1 MAMSIALIQPAVQA
15 AEAVKPTASVSEA
28 IASKATQTL
37 QQLGYIDENE
47 AAPAIYALKQGG
59 FIQGKAKGYAPD
71 APLTRAQMASL
82 FTRAFELKDNGIQ
95 VVYSD
100 ADQIPAVHADD
111 AARVKQHFIIEGSAF
126 NAKQSVTHGEFADAL
141 YLALG
146 LDVKS
151 DGLTP
156 LEDFFKQPAQAGFQM
171 SPDGKHLAYLEPWN
185 NRMNIVVTA
194 NGQDKPA
201 RITSETERN
210 IAGFAW
216 ATNEKLLY
224 VQDKAGDEN
233 YHIYVTDIDGKNSK
247 DLTPYPNTRAILVDP
262 LENIPDEILVGMNK
276 RDPRIFDVYRINI
289 KTGEAVL
296 AAENPGNITGW
307 LTDHEGKIRV
317 AVSSDGNVS
326 SLLYR
331 ESEDKEFEPLLTTK
345 LGETFAPVMFTYDNK
360 NIYAISNLERDKTAI
375 VEYSPS
381 SKKVTKTIYENKD
394 VDVSNFVPSKE
405 KGTILAAVYETD
417 KVNYEFFDQE
427 FKTLMQDIK
436 AKVPGKEVSIG
447 SISKLDKLADA
458 APWIDESQMADMKP
472 ITYKSRAETSNLPL
486 VVVPHGGPW
495 ARDSWGFN
503 PETQF
508 LASRGYAV
516 LQVNFRGSTGYGK
529 EFLDAGNKEWGKA
542 MQNDLTDGVNWLVE
556 EGTVDPK
563 RVAIYGGSYGGYAA
577 LAGLAFTPD
586 VYAAGISY
594 VGPSNIFTLLDSL
607 PPYWES
613 ERSMFYER
621 VGDPVKDKELLTAIS
636 PLFHIDQMKAPLF
649 VVQGANDPR
658 VKQAESDQIVEALRK
673 RGVDVPYMLKTNEG
687 HGFANVENQLD
698 LYRAIEKFL
707 NRKLSD
713 RYGRKKLF
721 LIEVAL
727 FGIGSLLVA
736 LSTSFTF
743 FLIARVIQALGGG
756 GIFIIA
762 SSYVLSKF
770 PAERQGTALGLL
782 GGMNGVA
789 AILGPNIG
797 AFILDITGNWHW
809 LFLINVPIA
818 ILLFIAGIRFIHE
831 EQELNRAAVDW
842 SGIAVLTLGVL
853 SLMYSFS
860 NLDGVNM
867 IQSLG
872 SPMFF
877 GFFLAGVIILVLFY
891 FMEKRLEGSERE
903 PVVSTQL
910 LGIASFR
917 WTLLIAFFSGAI
929 LASVIF
935 IPGFVEQYLG
945 VSNTASGYWFTPL
958 ALASGIGAGGGGYL
972 VDRKGPI
979 WTLSVAGLLSAIG
992 FLLFPLWV
1000 EHIWQFVIASTL
1012 VGIGF
1017 GMMLGAP
1024 VNVLVTEQA
1033 GENNKGIA
1041 KISYPALMYRKKAT
1055 IRLIQQ
1061 YTKTRG
1067 RSDTVIY
1074 AVVRPKESRVLLVSI
1089 PRDTYVQI
1097 VGRDAN
1103 KDGVDDYDK
1112 LAHAYAF
1119 GGENMSINTVEK
1131 FLDADVGYY
1140 ATINFDGI
1148 KKVVDALGGVKL
1160 PIDEDIVNK
1169 NPDHVQFTIEGGK
1182 PIYDGQE
1189 ALYYVRYREDSDFNR
1204 TKRQQIFLN
1213 AMANE
1218 MLNLNQIAK
1227 IPELIQI
1234 MGDSFQTDMRASF
1247 IIDLAKQV
1255 LTQEKPQISSFTIL
1269 DIKPVSIDAN
1279 MEDLINLAKVQN
1291 FVPVVDDM
1299 DRFIGI
1305 VRRSQIIEYCEGIVA
1320 KESIKAK

>member
-1 MAMSIALIQPAVQA
+1 MNAISKKVYALTLTMAMSIALIQPAVQA

-37 QQLGYIDENE
+37 QQLGYIDGTTDGMTQLTTPITRAEAAIILQRVLKLDTPASLTGFADVLPENE

-71 APLTRAQMASL
+71 APLTRAQLASL

-100 ADQIPAVHADD
+100 ADQIPAVHAND

-194 NGQDKPA
+194 NGQDKPV

-216 ATNEKLLY
+216 ATNDKLLY

-233 YHIYVTDIDGKNSK
+233 YHIYVTYIDGKNSK
-247 DLTPYPNTRAILVDP
+247 DLTPYPNTRAILIDP

-289 KTGEAVL
+289 KTGDAVL

-331 ESEDKEFEPLLTTK
+331 DSEDKEFELLLTTK

-360 NIYAISNLERDKTAI
+360 SIYAISNLERDKTAI

-394 VDVSNFVPSKE
+394 VDVSSFVPSKE

-436 AKVPGKEVSIG
+436 AKVPGKEVSIS
-447 SISKLDKLADA
+447 SISDEGQVLFVAYSDKAMGTYYFYDSKTGKLDKLADA

-472 ITYKSRAETSNLPL
+472 ITYKSRDGLTLHGYLTLPQGTEASSLPL

-503 PETQF
+503 PEIQF

-621 VGDPVKDKELLTAIS
+621 VGDPEKDKELLTAIS

-707 NRKLSD
+707 NR
-713 RYGRKKLF
+713 
-721 LIEVAL
+721 
-727 FGIGSLLVA
+727 
-736 LSTSFTF
+736 
-743 FLIARVIQALGGG
+743 
-756 GIFIIA
+756 
-762 SSYVLSKF
+762 
-770 PAERQGTALGLL
+770 
-782 GGMNGVA
+782 
-789 AILGPNIG
+789 
-797 AFILDITGNWHW
+797 H
-809 LFLINVPIA
+809 
-818 ILLFIAGIRFIHE
+818 
-831 EQELNRAAVDW
+831 
-842 SGIAVLTLGVL
+842 
-853 SLMYSFS
+853 LM
-860 NLDGVNM
+860 
-867 IQSLG
+867 Q
-872 SPMFF
+872 P
-877 GFFLAGVIILVLFY
+877 
-891 FMEKRLEGSERE
+891 
-903 PVVSTQL
+903 
-910 LGIASFR
+910 
-917 WTLLIAFFSGAI
+917 
-929 LASVIF
+929 
-935 IPGFVEQYLG
+935 
-945 VSNTASGYWFTPL
+945 
-958 ALASGIGAGGGGYL
+958 
-972 VDRKGPI
+972 
-979 WTLSVAGLLSAIG
+979 
-992 FLLFPLWV
+992 
-1000 EHIWQFVIASTL
+1000 
-1012 VGIGF
+1012 
-1017 GMMLGAP
+1017 
-1024 VNVLVTEQA
+1024 
-1033 GENNKGIA
+1033 
-1041 KISYPALMYRKKAT
+1041 
-1055 IRLIQQ
+1055 
-1061 YTKTRG
+1061 
-1067 RSDTVIY
+1067 
-1074 AVVRPKESRVLLVSI
+1074 
-1089 PRDTYVQI
+1089 
-1097 VGRDAN
+1097 
-1103 KDGVDDYDK
+1103 
-1112 LAHAYAF
+1112 
-1119 GGENMSINTVEK
+1119 
-1131 FLDADVGYY
+1131 
-1140 ATINFDGI
+1140 
-1148 KKVVDALGGVKL
+1148 
-1160 PIDEDIVNK
+1160 
-1169 NPDHVQFTIEGGK
+1169 
-1182 PIYDGQE
+1182 
-1189 ALYYVRYREDSDFNR
+1189 
-1204 TKRQQIFLN
+1204 
-1213 AMANE
+1213 
-1218 MLNLNQIAK
+1218 
-1227 IPELIQI
+1227 
-1234 MGDSFQTDMRASF
+1234 
-1247 IIDLAKQV
+1247 
-1255 LTQEKPQISSFTIL
+1255 
-1269 DIKPVSIDAN
+1269 
-1279 MEDLINLAKVQN
+1279 
-1291 FVPVVDDM
+1291 
-1299 DRFIGI
+1299 
-1305 VRRSQIIEYCEGIVA
+1305 
-1320 KESIKAK
+1320 